1 MMVSSETGEHQKE
14 LKASL
19 CSILFVPGSRLDRIQ
34 KALNS
39 GADAVI
45 VDLEDAV
52 AETDKVAARTS
63 VDRFLADNPQVRVLI
78 RINAAGTEHFVPDLE
93 MCSRQPGVAGIMLPK
108 SEDVHALAKVADCG
122 KPVWPLVET
131 AKGVLEIPQ
140 LIRCPGVVRMSFGAL
155 DLCAELD
162 LKPQSKGAV
171 KVLDHC
177 RCQLVLNSCS
187 TGLEPPVESVYP
199 DINNAEAVEQAAR
212 HARQMGLT
220 GMLCIHPRQLEPVH
234 RAFEP
239 DTKDVEWARRVID
252 KVTDSEAAFT
262 LDDQMI
268 DAPVIARA
276 RKILAAFENHTRSKS

>member
-93 MCSRQPGVAGIMLPK
+93 MCSRQPGCAGFMLPR
-108 SEDVHALAKVADCG
+108 S
-122 KPVWPLVET
+122 
-131 AKGVLEIPQ
+131 
-140 LIRCPGVVRMSFGAL
+140 
-155 DLCAELD
+155 
-162 LKPQSKGAV
+162 
-171 KVLDHC
+171 
-177 RCQLVLNSCS
+177 
-187 TGLEPPVESVYP
+187 
-199 DINNAEAVEQAAR
+199 EAVP
-212 HARQMGLT
+212 HLDT
-220 GMLCIHPRQLEPVH
+220 G
-234 RAFEP
+234 A
-239 DTKDVEWARRVID
+239 D
-252 KVTDSEAAFT
+252 
-262 LDDQMI
+262 
-268 DAPVIARA
+268 
-276 RKILAAFENHTRSKS
+276 